1 MEVRKKKFH
10 GTGNTIFEADSKGQ
24 AITVRHNSLHN
35 FNHFLL
41 IFLIFLGTPMITFK
55 MIRSCH

>member
-41 IFLIFLGTPMITFK
+41 IFPDFF
-55 MIRSCH
+55 RNSNDYV